1 MAYWENY
8 WRRRRV
14 SRRSVLA
21 GGAAF
26 GAGAAGLVL
35 TGCGDDDDD
44 DDGGGEEEPTAGAD
58 PTEAPEPTATEDTG
72 PKVGGILRTAGGRVN
87 LNFDPYFSS
96 LHPQIYD
103 GPFTRDTATLEL
115 QPNFAA
121 ETEVVDKNNY
131 IFTMADNVTFHDLDP
146 VNGRAATSAD
156 VAYSWMRYYQVA
168 DETILSPRT
177 WNWIES
183 VEGPDEKTVKLVT
196 NRPYA
201 FTLDVLA
208 VDAFALIAQEAV
220 EKFGDLKAN
229 PLGTGP
235 HQVESLED
243 GVRLTLRRQA
253 NYHKPGIPYLDG
265 WEDRAAPDGLALAS
279 LLKSG
284 DIDYYDSASSLLDP
298 FTTRELLDSTPGL
311 GEFNFP
317 TITPYFYAFN
327 VEAVP
332 DVRAREACSLAMD
345 YDRMID
351 EVHGGEGLYN
361 GPITSGLSVW
371 ALPQAE
377 LRELQ
382 QFDPV
387 RAKALYEAAGS
398 PEIVM
403 LARTGTSINAR
414 NTDSG
419 EAMILE
425 AGINLKRDDA
435 FTLDKVVGG
444 DFGFLVSSTF
454 GNQDPVGNGFQLQL
468 AAGYNGLW
476 NHNNDEV
483 ETLIAQAEETFDAD
497 ELLDVIQRAQRIAIK
512 DFVVLDLP
520 SGPTKALLYD
530 RVKGLNTTSPNLHRF
545 QTDLWLDS

>member
-1 MAYWENY
+1 MAYWEDY
-8 WRRRRV
+8 WRRRRI

-26 GAGAAGLVL
+26 GAGTAGLVL
-35 TGCGDDDDD
+35 TGCGGDDDDDD
-44 DDGGGEEEPTAGAD
+44 DDGETEG
-58 PTEAPEPTATEDTG
+58 PTEGTDATEVPEPTATEDTG
-72 PKVGGILRTAGGRVN
+72 PKVGGILKTAGGR
-87 LNFDPYFSS
+87 LTSFDPYFSGG
-96 LHPQIYD
+96 HPQIYD

-115 QPNFAA
+115 QPNFVA

-131 IFTMADNVTFHDLDP
+131 IFKMADNVHFHDLDP

-156 VAYSWMRYYQVA
+156 VVYSWLRYYEVA

-177 WNWIES
+177 WNWIET
-183 VEGPDEKTVKLVT
+183 VEGPDEGTVKLIT

-208 VDAFALIAQEAV
+208 VDAFSLIAQEAV
-220 EKFGDLKAN
+220 EKFGDLKGN

-235 HQVESLED
+235 HQVESLEEE
-243 GVRLTLRRQA
+243 VRLVLRRQP
-253 NYHKPGIPYLDG
+253 NYHKPGIPYVDG

-284 DIDYYDSASSLLDP
+284 DIDYSQTSLLDP
-298 FTTRELLDSTPGL
+298 FTVRELLDSTPGL
-311 GEFNFP
+311 GEANFP
-317 TITPYFYAFN
+317 TLRPYFYAFN

-361 GPITSGLSVW
+361 GPITSGLAIW
-371 ALPQAE
+371 ALPQTE

-382 QFDPV
+382 AYDPA

-403 LARTGTSINAR
+403 LARTGTDINAR

-454 GNQDPVGNGFQLQL
+454 SQQDPVGNGFQLQL
-468 AAGYNGLW
+468 AQGYNGLW

-483 ETLIAQAEETFDAD
+483 EALISQAEETFDAE
-497 ELLDVIQRAQRIAIK
+497 ELIDVIQKAQRIAIK
-512 DFVVLDLP
+512 DFVILDLP
-520 SGPTKALLYD
+520 SGPTKVLLYE
-530 RVKGLNTTSPNLHRF
+530 RVKGLNTTSPNLHKF
-545 QTDLWLDS
+545 QTDLWLDT